1 MFFLDALSS
10 KEEEPILILDDS
22 TKIFEIEDY
31 SLFLEDTYILW
42 IIYLFILFI
51 FLNILLYIHNILYV
65 FLLRDDSEQF
75 LCGILPFARK
85 QQCYSIKKYN
95 IIMIENNITEGIL

>member
-10 KEEEPILILDDS
+10 KEEEPILVLDDS

-51 FLNILLYIHNILYV
+51 F
-65 FLLRDDSEQF
+65 
-75 LCGILPFARK
+75 
-85 QQCYSIKKYN
+85 
-95 IIMIENNITEGIL
+95 